1 MRRDAPFKE
10 ATHCHAMLMQCCKW
24 ATFSA
29 PVQVCPMR
37 WDGRSSLMFSRFIL
51 LLIWSFR
58 SVDMLNEIGSTML
71 HWQGKERTESRG
83 SKLVAVGTA
92 LGLGASEYLASLERA
107 RRSFVLVAS
116 LGPSEHLYFFSATI
130 AFKVCSVYDF
140 LLLSHLSSKPQW
152 HCAP

>member
-1 MRRDAPFKE
+1 MLQTSHLFSTCAGLSNEMRR
-10 ATHCHAMLMQCCKW
+10 Q
-24 ATFSA
+24 
-29 PVQVCPMR
+29 VQPDV
-37 WDGRSSLMFSRFIL
+37 FL
-51 LLIWSFR
+51 LYFASYLFGHLGQH
-58 SVDMLNEIGSTML
+58 VDMLNEFGLTML

-92 LGLGASEYLASLERA
+92 LGLGASEYLASLERV